1 MILELFC
8 FLLKKFGPWAVN
20 TIEKNEFLFIKS
32 LILQK
37 EIVSTKED
45 ETRLIKS
52 GIIPLSCPG
61 DDKAGRCS
69 GGSAMINQL
78 DSCCSLTLPLFSFQ
92 SIFLVMT
99 PHLDPT
105 HLLCFA
111 KDLITTKTPQRLFP
125 NNPSAPSK
133 PMPTRNH

>member
-1 MILELFC
+1 MIRIILFP
-8 FLLKKFGPWAVN
+8 FKKIWSVGRQYYR
-20 TIEKNEFLFIKS
+20 KNEFLFIKS
-32 LILQK
+32 LILLK

-92 SIFLVMT
+92 SIFLVMAR
-99 PHLDPT
+99 HLDPT